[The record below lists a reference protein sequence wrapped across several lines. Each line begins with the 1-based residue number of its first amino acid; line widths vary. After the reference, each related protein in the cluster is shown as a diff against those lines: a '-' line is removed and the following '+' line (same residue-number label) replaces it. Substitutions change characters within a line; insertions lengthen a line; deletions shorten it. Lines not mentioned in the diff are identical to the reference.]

1 MATAN
6 AESRVPPTRVTPA
19 TMTVV
24 ATAAAARPAETSRF
38 PPVAG
43 PSAVSRSA
51 TSGGQPRIAA
61 NVAAVPRVAGAPAA
75 PGAASSHLRPT
86 PRAAVA
92 ASDLRA
98 ASPLAPGP
106 SVAKGTAAATNHPAA
121 SNA

>member
-61 NVAAVPRVAGAPAA
+61 NVAAVAKAAAGSAR
-75 PGAASSHLRPT
+75 PGAGSRHQPG

-92 ASDLRA
+92 SSRRRA
-98 ASPLAPGP
+98 DAPTIPGP
-106 SVAKGTAAATNHPAA
+106 SVASGTAAATNQPAA
-121 SNA
+121 SAA